1 MFFLVYAV
9 AVLVSRLFVGRIH
22 DRQGDNAII
31 YPALAVFAAGLG
43 LLALEPA
50 VWSIAAAGVLSGL
63 GFGSLTPSV
72 QAIAVTEAP
81 EMRLGTATSTFY
93 LMLDLGVG
101 VGPVVL
107 GALLPLTGYPG
118 MFGALCVL
126 VLAAVV
132 LYYVVHGRKH
142 RPPRAA

>member
-1 MFFLVYAV
+1 
-9 AVLVSRLFVGRIH
+9 VLVSRLFVGRIH
-22 DRQGDNAII
+22 DRRGDNAII
-31 YPALAVFAAGLG
+31 YPALAVFAVGLG

-50 VWSIAAAGVLSGL
+50 VWSIAAAGALSGL
-63 GFGSLTPSV
+63 GFGSLTPSI

-118 MFGALCVL
+118 MFGSLGAL

-132 LYYVVHGRKH
+132 LYYVAHGRKH